1 MSRFT
6 VKITKTSGK
15 NKKKN
20 KPNFSIAILTAG
32 VGARIKSYEPRS
44 MLRIGDKTLIECQ
57 IEALKNLFHDTEIVG
72 VVGFDAQRIIKK
84 LNGKP
89 IRIIENQMYETT
101 NTSESLRLAFNN
113 NIQESFMFIHGDL
126 LFNSETFADLD
137 FSQSFILV
145 DNQNRFDSKE
155 VGVTVDNNNTANI
168 LSYGLNTKWCQ
179 IAYITGKELKIA
191 KNLFNKFEEHD
202 KKMLSFEVLNK
213 MISMGA
219 CFKCH
224 EPKNMKIIEIDRI
237 KDISK

>member
-6 VKITKTSGK
+6 VKITKTSAK
-15 NKKKN
+15 SRKN
-20 KPNFSIAILTAG
+20 KPNFSIAILSAG

-44 MLRIGDKTLIECQ
+44 MLRIGEKTLIECQ
-57 IEALKNLFHDTEIVG
+57 IDALKNFFGDTEIVG
-72 VVGFDAQRIIKK
+72 VVGFEAQRIIKK

-137 FSQSFILV
+137 FSQSFVLV
-145 DNQNRFDSKE
+145 DNNGRFDSKE
-155 VGVTVDNNNTANI
+155 VGLTVDDNNTANI
-168 LSYGLNTKWCQ
+168 FSYGLSTKWCQ

-191 KNLFNKFEEHD
+191 KNLFNKFEDHD

-213 MISMGA
+213 MIFMGA
-219 CFKCH
+219 SFKCY
-224 EPKNMKIIEIDRI
+224 EPSNMKIIEIDRI
-237 KDISK
+237 KDVVK